1 MHNLK
6 IRTKLAILVIFSSL
20 LLVGVGVAG
29 LLGINSA
36 NTALAS
42 MYNNRMSAINQLNE
56 VRNYQMQIRIGLL
69 AARQETDAF
78 EILGYADKVRSN
90 IFQVEQ
96 FLKAYTARPVAPE
109 EKKLLDAFVSARMSF
124 GAKGVMPMIDLLQGE
139 KFAAA
144 DKLRK
149 ETLDPAYAKASDAID
164 ALLKYQLTTAK
175 NEYDRIAHNARTI
188 RIASIASIGIGLI
201 LSILFG
207 FVITRSINRGVSTL
221 EQAASRLA
229 AGDLTTRAPAD
240 SNDELGEVAR
250 AFNQMAGE
258 FSNLISQVHSS
269 SDQVSGSAGQL
280 SDIADRVALGSK
292 NQSAEAAIA
301 ATSVESLNAAVLEVA
316 NTAQQIVAAA
326 SEASSMAEQ
335 GNQIV
340 NNAVQGIQQVARSV
354 GETAGMIAALGQ
366 RSDQIGQILKVIKDI
381 ADQTNLLALNAA
393 IEAARAGEQGRGFA
407 VVADEVRKLAER
419 TANATAEISEMI
431 NAIQSETGNAV
442 TTMEKSSG
450 QVQQGVELAN
460 QAGKSLLQINRSVN
474 QVVSMIQQIATT
486 TSGQTESS
494 QGITT
499 RVERIAQMAEENS
512 ASIEQTSQ
520 ATHELLQ
527 LSTHLQ
533 QVVSR
538 FKL

>member
-29 LLGINSA
+29 LFGINSA

-42 MYNNRMSAINQLNE
+42 MYNNRMAAINQLNE
-56 VRNYQMQIRIGLL
+56 VRNHQMQIRIGLL

-78 EILGYADKVRSN
+78 EILAYTDKVRSH
-90 IFQVEQ
+90 IFQVDQ
-96 FLKAYTARPVAPE
+96 FLTAYSTRPVAAE
-109 EKKLLDAFVSARMSF
+109 EKKLLDAFVAARMNF
-124 GAKGVMPMIDLLQGE
+124 GATGVIPMIDLLSGE
-139 KFAAA
+139 KFAEA

-149 ETLDPAYAKASDAID
+149 EALDPAYAKASDSID
-164 ALLKYQLTTAK
+164 TLLVYQVNTAK
-175 NEYDRIAHNARTI
+175 GEYDHITHNAKTI
-188 RIASIASIGIGLI
+188 RIASIASIGVGLI
-201 LSILFG
+201 LTILFG
-207 FVITRSINRGVSTL
+207 FVITRSVNRGVSAL

-229 AGDLTTRAPAD
+229 AGDLTTRAPD
-240 SNDELGEVAR
+240 SRDELGEVAR
-250 AFNQMAGE
+250 AFNQMANE
-258 FSNLISQVHSS
+258 FSNLINQVHNS
-269 SDQVSGSAGQL
+269 SDHVSDAAGQL
-280 SDIADRVALGSK
+280 SNIADRVALGSK
-292 NQSAEAAIA
+292 NQSEQAAIA
-301 ATSVESLNAAVLEVA
+301 ATSVENLNLAVQEVA
-316 NTAQQIVAAA
+316 NTAQDIVAAA
-326 SEASSMAEQ
+326 SEASAMAEK

-340 NNAVQGIQQVARSV
+340 NNAVQGIQQVAHSV
-354 GETAGMIAALGQ
+354 GETSGMISALGQ
-366 RSDQIGQILKVIKDI
+366 RSHQIGQILKVIKDI

-419 TANATAEISEMI
+419 TANATSEISGMI

-442 TTMEKSSG
+442 TTMAKSSV

-460 QAGKSLLQINRSVN
+460 QAGQSLQQINHSVKR
-474 QVVSMIQQIATT
+474 VVSMIRQIATT
-486 TSGQTESS
+486 TSGQTEFS

-499 RVERIAQMAEENS
+499 RVERIAQMAVENS

-527 LSTHLQ
+527 LSSNLQ